1 MRIGFD
7 AKRAYQNYTGLG
19 NYSRDILQH
28 LIANYPDNEYKL
40 FAPKEYKN
48 PRLNFLN
55 NNENT
60 ETIFPDSPIDK
71 TFKGYWRSVNME
83 KSILKNNID
92 VYHGLSNEIP
102 RIKSHHIPYVV
113 TIHDLIFKRF
123 PRYYRSVDRK
133 IYNLKFKYA
142 VNNADTTIAISE
154 QTKRDLIEFYKAD
167 PNKIKVIYQSCHEN
181 FRKQYS
187 NEVLHHVKKK
197 FSLPDQFILNVGTI
211 ESRKNLHAILNA
223 VKIMKNDVP
232 LVVVGRKTKYMNFV
246 KIQLKKMK
254 FDMSK
259 LFFLHDVSIEELP
272 SIYQLS
278 SVFVYPSLFEGFGI
292 PIIEALSSGVPVIST
307 INGCFKEAGGPES
320 LYIDPNDY
328 EDLADKIDLCLE
340 NENLRLKMKEAG
352 HEFVKK
358 FDPKI
363 ISKEI
368 MNVYQSF

>member
-1 MRIGFD
+1 
-7 AKRAYQNYTGLG
+7 
-19 NYSRDILQH
+19 
-28 LIANYPDNEYKL
+28 
-40 FAPKEYKN
+40 
-48 PRLNFLN
+48 
-55 NNENT
+55 
-60 ETIFPDSPIDK
+60 
-71 TFKGYWRSVNME
+71 
-83 KSILKNNID
+83 
-92 VYHGLSNEIP
+92 
-102 RIKSHHIPYVV
+102 
-113 TIHDLIFKRF
+113 
-123 PRYYRSVDRK
+123 
-133 IYNLKFKYA
+133 
-142 VNNADTTIAISE
+142 
-154 QTKRDLIEFYKAD
+154 
-167 PNKIKVIYQSCHEN
+167 
-181 FRKQYS
+181 
-187 NEVLHHVKKK
+187 
-197 FSLPDQFILNVGTI
+197 
-211 ESRKNLHAILNA
+211 
-223 VKIMKNDVP
+223 MKNDVP

-320 LYIDPNDY
+320 LYIDPNNY

-340 NENLRLKMKEAG
+340 NENLRLKMKDAG